1 MSIMK
6 QAGYFAIGFICIILV
21 GCPFLHGCATEK
33 QSSGVEEQISKIPS
47 PGADYQIAAGD
58 VLDITIYG
66 EEGLNKQELVVR
78 PDGKVSFPLIGD
90 VQAGGLTTTQV
101 KEEVESK
108 SKQYVSKAMAT
119 VSVKQLGSM
128 QYYVMGKVAKPG
140 MFNVSKPVTVLQV
153 LALAGGLTT
162 FADEANIKVVRN
174 KDGQVLNLKFNY
186 KDVKQ
191 GRHLEQNIVL
201 ERGDT
206 VVVP

>member
-1 MSIMK
+1 MK
-6 QAGYFAIGFICIILV
+6 PAGYFARGLVCIILM
-21 GCPFLHGCATEK
+21 GCPLLHGCATEK
-33 QSSGVEEQISKIPS
+33 QSTGIEEQIAKIPS
-47 PGADYQIAAGD
+47 PEADYLIAPGD
-58 VLDITIYG
+58 VLEITIYG

-90 VQAGGLTTTQV
+90 VQVGGLTTSQV
-101 KEEVESK
+101 KEDVESK
-108 SKQYVSKAMAT
+108 SKQYVSKAVAT
-119 VSVKQLGSM
+119 VSVRQLGSM
-128 QYYVMGKVAKPG
+128 QYYVLGKVAKPG

-162 FADEANIKVVRN
+162 FADESNIKVVRN
-174 KDGQVLNLKFNY
+174 KDGQVINLRFNY

-191 GRHLEQNIVL
+191 GRHLEQNILL

>member
-1 MSIMK
+1 MK
-6 QAGYFAIGFICIILV
+6 LSGYFAMGFVCIILA
-21 GCPFLHGCATEK
+21 GCPLLHGCATQN
-33 QSSGVEEQISKIPS
+33 QSSGIEAQIAAIPS
-47 PGADYQIAAGD
+47 PGADYLIAAGD
-58 VLDITIYG
+58 VLEITIYG

-90 VQAGGLTTTQV
+90 VQAGGRTTTQI
-101 KEEVESK
+101 KEDVETR
-108 SKQYVSKAMAT
+108 SKQYVSKAVAT
-119 VSVKQLGSM
+119 VSVRQLGSM
-128 QYYVMGKVAKPG
+128 QYYVLGKVQKPG

-174 KDGQVLNLKFNY
+174 RDGQVTNLRFNY

-191 GRHLEQNIVL
+191 GRHLEQNILL